1 MEIPLG
7 NTMRVVV
14 AGRPRARKQYA
25 AGPDGSREVIGI
37 EVDPSGTPLSAFAA
51 TLASPTVG
59 WTEGASVVAAAPVL
73 DSLSASGTVVEITG
87 QLVLSVRGGDYGTTR
102 ATVTGVAGIRPL
114 GSAIEAV
121 SALSAPAERAS
132 K

>member
-14 AGRPRARKQYA
+14 AGRPRARKQYGSA
-25 AGPDGSREVIGI
+25 PGGSREVIGF
-37 EVDPSGTPLSAFAA
+37 EVDASGTPLSSFAA

-59 WTEGASVVAAAPVL
+59 WTEGASVVAPAPVL
-73 DSLSASGTVVEITG
+73 ESLSATGTVVEITG
-87 QLVLSVRGGDYGTTR
+87 QLVLSVRGGDYGSTR
-102 ATVTGVAGIRPL
+102 STVTGVANVRPL

-121 SALSAPAERAS
+121 SALAVPTERAS
-132 K
+132 R

>member
-14 AGRPRARKQYA
+14 AGRPRARKQYGS
-25 AGPDGSREVIGI
+25 GPDGSREVIGI
-37 EVDPSGTPLSAFAA
+37 EVDASGTPMSSFAA

-59 WTEGASVVAAAPVL
+59 WTEGASVVAPAPVL
-73 DSLSASGTVVEITG
+73 EALSASGTVVEITG
-87 QLVLSVRGGDYGTTR
+87 QLMMSVRGGDYGTTR
-102 ATVTGVAGIRPL
+102 ATVTGVGGIRAL

-121 SALSAPAERAS
+121 SALAAPTERAS
-132 K
+132 R

>member
-25 AGPDGSREVIGI
+25 AGPDGTREVIGI
-37 EVDPSGTPLSAFAA
+37 EVDAGGTPLSAFAA
-51 TLASPTVG
+51 TLASPAVG
-59 WTEGASVVAAAPVL
+59 WTEGASVVAPAPVL
-73 DSLSASGTVVEITG
+73 ESLSATGTAVEITG
-87 QLVLSVRGGDYGTTR
+87 QLVLSVRGGDYGSTR

-121 SALSAPAERAS
+121 SALSVPAEKVSR
-132 K
+132 

>member
-14 AGRPRARKQYA
+14 AGRPRARKQYGSGA
-25 AGPDGSREVIGI
+25 DGTREVIGF
-37 EVDPSGTPLSAFAA
+37 EVDASGTPLSSFAA

-59 WTEGASVVAAAPVL
+59 WTEGASVVAPAPVL
-73 DSLSASGTVVEITG
+73 ESLSAAGTVVEITG
-87 QLVLSVRGGDYGTTR
+87 QLVLSVRGGDYGSTR
-102 ATVTGVAGIRPL
+102 STVTGVANVRPL

-121 SALSAPAERAS
+121 SALAAPTERAS
-132 K
+132 R